1 MREFTEFGNN
11 QQKFDEM
18 NIEVLGI
25 SRDLAPAQ
33 QKFKEFVN
41 AKNTFLT
48 DPDAKVI
55 SAYGAL
61 NANKIANRYYFLI
74 DENGKLIWKSVTG
87 QLIPVEKL
95 VDDLAQV
102 VKKVGTRTVAAVYDH
117 RYFVALRKY
126 ARS

>member
-1 MREFTEFGNN
+1 MG
-11 QQKFDEM
+11 
-18 NIEVLGI
+18 IEIVAV

-33 QKFKEFVN
+33 AKFKEFVN

-48 DPDAKVI
+48 DPDAQVM

-61 NANKIANRYYFLI
+61 NATNKIANRYYFLI

-95 VDDLAQV
+95 VEDLSQV
-102 VKKVGTRTVAAVYDH
+102 VKK
-117 RYFVALRKY
+117 
-126 ARS
+126 

>member
-1 MREFTEFGNN
+1 
-11 QQKFDEM
+11 M

-33 QKFKEFVN
+33 QKFKETVN

-55 SAYGAL
+55 GAYGAL
-61 NANKIANRYYFLI
+61 NAQNKIANRYYFLI

-95 VDDLAQV
+95 VDDLGQV
-102 VKKVGTRTVAAVYDH
+102 VKK
-117 RYFVALRKY
+117 
-126 ARS
+126 

>member
-1 MREFTEFGNN
+1 MG
-11 QQKFDEM
+11 
-18 NIEVLGI
+18 IEIVAV

-61 NANKIANRYYFLI
+61 NPNKIASRYYFLI
-74 DENGKLIWKSVTG
+74 DENVTLIWKSVTG
-87 QLIPVEKL
+87 QLIPVDKL
-95 VDDLAQV
+95 VSDLAQV
-102 VKKVGTRTVAAVYDH
+102 VKK
-117 RYFVALRKY
+117 
-126 ARS
+126 

>member
-1 MREFTEFGNN
+1 
-11 QQKFDEM
+11 M

-33 QKFKEFVN
+33 QKFKETVN

-55 SAYGAL
+55 GAYGAL
-61 NANKIANRYYFLI
+61 NPQNKIANRYYFLI
-74 DENGKLIWKSVTG
+74 DENGKLIWKNVTG

-95 VDDLAQV
+95 VDDLGQV
-102 VKKVGTRTVAAVYDH
+102 VKK
-117 RYFVALRKY
+117 
-126 ARS
+126 

>member
-1 MREFTEFGNN
+1 MG
-11 QQKFDEM
+11 
-18 NIEVLGI
+18 IEIVAV

-33 QKFKEFVN
+33 QRFKEFTQ

-74 DENGKLIWKSVTG
+74 DENGMLIWKSVTG
-87 QLIPVEKL
+87 QLIPVDKL
-95 VDDLAQV
+95 VSDLAQV
-102 VKKVGTRTVAAVYDH
+102 VKK
-117 RYFVALRKY
+117 
-126 ARS
+126 